1 MGVDVRVSPGQR
13 GGARAA
19 GRPAQRHED
28 PGHSAVR
35 YVVTVRQQPAGVR
48 QSVERFSLKPAAY
61 LQQLPRWL
69 PPVAI
74 AALFIAGLA
83 VPGWAGAALLLVVAA
98 FVAWLG
104 ILSWPALSAP
114 SRLLRLAV
122 PAALVAL
129 ALWQG
134 LR

>member
-1 MGVDVRVSPGQR
+1 
-13 GGARAA
+13 
-19 GRPAQRHED
+19 
-28 PGHSAVR
+28 
-35 YVVTVRQQPAGVR
+35 VTVRQQPAGVR
-48 QSVERFSLKPAAY
+48 ESVERLSLKPVAY

-83 VPGWAGAALLLVVAA
+83 VPGWVGAALLLVVAA

-104 ILSWPALSAP
+104 VLSWPALSAQG
-114 SRLLRLAV
+114 RLVRLAV

-129 ALWQG
+129 AVWQG

>member
-1 MGVDVRVSPGQR
+1 MI
-13 GGARAA
+13 
-19 GRPAQRHED
+19 
-28 PGHSAVR
+28 
-35 YVVTVRQQPAGVR
+35 VRQQPSGVR
-48 QSVERFSLKPAAY
+48 QSIARISLKPAAY
-61 LQQLPRWL
+61 LHHLPRWL

-104 ILSWPALSAP
+104 ILSWPALSVP

-122 PAALVAL
+122 PAALIAL
-129 ALWQG
+129 AVWQG

>member
-1 MGVDVRVSPGQR
+1 
-13 GGARAA
+13 
-19 GRPAQRHED
+19 
-28 PGHSAVR
+28 VR

-48 QSVERFSLKPAAY
+48 QSVERLSLKPAVY

-69 PPVAI
+69 PPVVI

-98 FVAWLG
+98 FVAWLS
-104 ILSWPALSAP
+104 ILSWPVLP
-114 SRLLRLAV
+114 PRSRLLRLAV
-122 PAALVAL
+122 PAVLVLL

>member
-1 MGVDVRVSPGQR
+1 
-13 GGARAA
+13 
-19 GRPAQRHED
+19 
-28 PGHSAVR
+28 VR

-48 QSVERFSLKPAAY
+48 ESVERLSLKPAAY

-83 VPGWAGAALLLVVAA
+83 VPGWVGAALLLVVAA

-104 ILSWPALSAP
+104 VLSWPALSAQG
-114 SRLLRLAV
+114 RLVRLAV
-122 PAALVAL
+122 PAALAAL
-129 ALWQG
+129 AVWQG

>member
-1 MGVDVRVSPGQR
+1 
-13 GGARAA
+13 
-19 GRPAQRHED
+19 
-28 PGHSAVR
+28 VR

-48 QSVERFSLKPAAY
+48 QSVERLSLKPAVY
-61 LQQLPRWL
+61 LRQLPRWL
-69 PPVAI
+69 PPVVI

-104 ILSWPALSAP
+104 VLSWPVLSP
-114 SRLLRLAV
+114 RSRLLRLAV
-122 PAALVAL
+122 PAVLVAL

>member
-1 MGVDVRVSPGQR
+1 MAAHTP
-13 GGARAA
+13 RA
-19 GRPAQRHED
+19 GPAPRHEN
-28 PGHSAVR
+28 PGHIAVR

-48 QSVERFSLKPAAY
+48 QSVERLSLKPAAY

-74 AALFIAGLA
+74 AVLFIAGLA

-104 ILSWPALSAP
+104 ILSWPALSPP

>member
-1 MGVDVRVSPGQR
+1 
-13 GGARAA
+13 
-19 GRPAQRHED
+19 
-28 PGHSAVR
+28 VR

-48 QSVERFSLKPAAY
+48 QSVERLSLKPAAY

>member
-1 MGVDVRVSPGQR
+1 MPGVLARR
-13 GGARAA
+13 GIPLDDPPMLAA
-19 GRPAQRHED
+19 LCAITRIQD
-28 PGHSAVR
+28 ITQVR

-48 QSVERFSLKPAAY
+48 ESVERLSLKPAAY

-69 PPVAI
+69 PPVAF

-83 VPGWAGAALLLVVAA
+83 VPGWVGAALLLVVAA

-104 ILSWPALSAP
+104 LLSWPALSAP
-114 SRLLRLAV
+114 ARLLRLAV

-129 ALWQG
+129 AVWQG

>member
-1 MGVDVRVSPGQR
+1 MSRVGPGQR
-13 GGARAA
+13 GGAGAA
-19 GRPAQRHED
+19 GRRRH
-28 PGHSAVR
+28 GTRIRGIAVR

-48 QSVERFSLKPAAY
+48 QSVERLSLKPAAY

>member
-1 MGVDVRVSPGQR
+1 MAAHTP
-13 GGARAA
+13 RA
-19 GRPAQRHED
+19 GPAPRHEN
-28 PGHSAVR
+28 PGHIAVR

-48 QSVERFSLKPAAY
+48 QSVERLSLKPAAY

-74 AALFIAGLA
+74 AVLFIAGLA

-104 ILSWPALSAP
+104 ILSWPALSAA

>member
-1 MGVDVRVSPGQR
+1 M
-13 GGARAA
+13 
-19 GRPAQRHED
+19 
-28 PGHSAVR
+28 R

-48 QSVERFSLKPAAY
+48 QSVERLSLKPAAY

-104 ILSWPALSAP
+104 ILSWPKLSTAG
-114 SRLLRLAV
+114 RAGR
-122 PAALVAL
+122 ALVIAL
-129 ALWQG
+129 VLVAAVVQAT
-134 LR
+134 R